1 MMEKEIRKYLG
12 DSDLFIFNIMYI
24 IYHSASEY
32 IEAIQDIDLY
42 VYDIYI
48 YKIRYISKFI
58 M

>member
-12 DSDLFIFNIMYI
+12 DSDLFIINIMYI

-42 VYDIYI
+42 VYDIY
-48 YKIRYISKFI
+48 YI
-58 M
+58 

>member
-1 MMEKEIRKYLG
+1 MEKEIRKYLG
-12 DSDLFIFNIMYI
+12 DSYLFSINIMYI

-48 YKIRYISKFI
+48 IRYISKFI